1 MEFEKEKFLILIG
14 QNIRKIRKSQGFS
27 IENLANISGMEPRH
41 LNKIEL
47 GQINTSIYQ
56 IFKISLK
63 INVEIQE
70 IYKIPQ
76 LNSN

>member
-1 MEFEKEKFLILIG
+1 MELKKENFLILIG

-27 IENLANISGMEPRH
+27 IENLANNSGMEPRH

-63 INVEIQE
+63 LKVDIQE
-70 IYKIPQ
+70 IFKIPE
-76 LNSN
+76 LNSF